1 MGGVITLFFVNL
13 FCFEQINFI
22 FAAPKPGN
30 PQSFFEWDSALQYSI
45 DNDPINRL
53 RNFDKK
59 IKNTEQEKMEELM
72 ESEASRDYR
81 NKFNEE
87 LNKSDQDAINTY
99 QKYIDSATS
108 PEDKKFWEEM
118 MEIRKTSPE
127 MPFYPKIEPEK
138 LQDPPKERGAE
149 NQDSNKGF
157 KGLADEVDDM
167 ACKSKKGP
175 CKKIDPPNKLA
186 ELQDKITGKK
196 YWVDVPENQPNL
208 KKKQGVQLKDLKPDN
223 DPTLYTKFDN
233 TRIKKKGYIIERV
246 PKDVTKLRNPEQ
258 KATKILKA
266 A

>member
-1 MGGVITLFFVNL
+1 MNL

-53 RNFDKK
+53 RNFDEEIKDTERKK
-59 IKNTEQEKMEELM
+59 TEELR
-72 ESEASRDYR
+72 ESDAFRDYR
-81 NKFNEE
+81 NKSNEGI
-87 LNKSDQDAINTY
+87 NKSNQDAINTY
-99 QKYIDSATS
+99 QKYIDSETS
-108 PEDKKFWEEM
+108 PEEKKFWEKM

-138 LQDPPKERGAE
+138 LQDPPKEREAE
-149 NQDSNKGF
+149 NQDPNKGF
-157 KGLADEVDDM
+157 KGLTDEVDDM

-186 ELQDKITGKK
+186 ELQDGITGKK
-196 YWVDVPENQPNL
+196 SWVDVSEQQPDL
-208 KKKQGVQLKDLKPDN
+208 KGEQGVQLEDLKPDN
-223 DPTLYTKFDN
+223 DPTLYTKSNN
-233 TRIKKKGYIIERV
+233 TRIEKIGYRILRV
-246 PKDVTKLRNPEQ
+246 PKVVAKLRNPKQ
-258 KATKILKA
+258 RATNILKA